1 MYITKG
7 FDIMYELVLI
17 LPAVALI
24 FSVFTDVLLMSYLQ
38 LIISTLVFLT
48 VVAISLSFHA
58 ISVFF
63 GGLFFVDYINL
74 VILITVSTLE
84 LFVAFYSFGYVRTE
98 IKHGLSKRKFK
109 FYYFWKN
116 LFIFSMMVSIMSNNL
131 GIYWTGLEAT
141 TLATAL
147 LVSFNRTKESFEATW
162 KYVIMCSVGIAIG
175 LFAIVILYFTTSQ
188 VYGESLKSLSF
199 INIMR
204 AGSELDKNFL
214 MLAFILALVGFGTKV
229 GFAPMHN
236 WLPDAHSQ
244 GPSPV
249 SALLSGVL
257 LNTALLGI
265 LRFYQINRAAGIYYP
280 RYFLIGFG
288 FFTILVSAFSIIKQT
303 DYKRLFAFSSME
315 NMGLIALGFGIGGIA
330 VIGSLFQILFHAL
343 NKGALFLSSGN
354 VLAVTHER
362 KIEKIRNLS
371 KNFPITG
378 LMLLFGVMGISGMPP
393 FAMFLGEIYIMFGVF
408 KTNIWFGFLVFL
420 LLIFI
425 FAGLFSKILKMYIGV
440 KDDENG
446 QQNENRANSGT
457 DKDNRDRGEIG
468 VHPFMLYAPLI
479 LLLISSIL
487 LFYIPSPFL
496 HIVKSASA
504 EFGGKIIF

>member
-1 MYITKG
+1 
-7 FDIMYELVLI
+7 MYELILI
-17 LPAVALI
+17 LPAIALI
-24 FSVFTDVLLMSYLQ
+24 VSIFADVLWMSYLQ
-38 LIISTLVFLT
+38 LVISVLVFLA
-48 VVAISLSFHA
+48 VLAVALSFNS
-58 ISVFF
+58 ITVFF
-63 GGLFFVDYINL
+63 GGFFFIDYINL

-98 IKHGLSKRKFK
+98 IAGGMSKRKFK

-141 TLATAL
+141 TLSTAL

-162 KYVIMCSVGIAIG
+162 KYIIMCSVGIAIG
-175 LFAIVILYFTTSQ
+175 LFAIVILYFTTSHI
-188 VYGESLKSLSF
+188 YGESAASLSF
-199 INIMR
+199 TSIIQ
-204 AGSELDKNFL
+204 AASGLDKNFL

-265 LRFYQINRAAGIYYP
+265 LRFYQINMAAGIYYP
-280 RYFLIGFG
+280 KYFLIGFG
-288 FFTILVSAFSIIKQT
+288 FFTILVSAFSIIKQN

-315 NMGLIALGFGIGGIA
+315 NMGIIALGFGIGGIA
-330 VIGSLFQILFHAL
+330 IVGSLFLIFFHAL
-343 NKGALFLSSGN
+343 NKGLLFLSTGN

-362 KIEKIRNLS
+362 KIEKIKSLS

-378 LMLLFGVMGISGMPP
+378 IVLLMGAMGISGMPP
-393 FAMFLGEIYIMFGVF
+393 FSMFLGEVYIMTGVF
-408 KTNIWFGFLVFL
+408 NTNILLGFLVFL
-420 LLIFI
+420 LMIFI
-425 FAGLFSKILKMYIGV
+425 FVGIFGKTLKMYIGFEDGNHKGAQNKSE
-440 KDDENG
+440 KD
-446 QQNENRANSGT
+446 
-457 DKDNRDRGEIG
+457 I
-468 VHPFMLYAPLI
+468 HPFMTYVPLI
-479 LLLISSIL
+479 LLLISSAL

-496 HIVKSASA
+496 HIVKSAAA
-504 EFGGKIIF
+504 EFGGKIIFNG

>member
-1 MYITKG
+1 
-7 FDIMYELVLI
+7 MYELILV
-17 LPAVALI
+17 LPAIALI
-24 FSVFTDVLLMSYLQ
+24 VSIFADVLWMSYLQ
-38 LIISTLVFLT
+38 L
-48 VVAISLSFHA
+48 A
-58 ISVFF
+58 ISVLVFSAVAAIALSFNSITVFLGGFF
-63 GGLFFVDYINL
+63 FIDYINL

-98 IKHGLSKRKFK
+98 IAGGMSKRKFK

-116 LFIFSMMVSIMSNNL
+116 LFIFSMMVSILSNNL

-188 VYGESLKSLSF
+188 VYGESAKSLSF
-199 INIMR
+199 TSIMQS
-204 AGSELDKNFL
+204 ASVLDKNFL

-265 LRFYQINRAAGIYYP
+265 LRFYQINGAAGIYYP
-280 RYFLIGFG
+280 KYFLIGFG

-330 VIGSLFQILFHAL
+330 VIGSLFQIFFHAL
-343 NKGALFLSSGN
+343 NKGLLFLSSGN
-354 VLAVTHER
+354 VLAATHER
-362 KIEKIRNLS
+362 KIEKIRSLS

-378 LMLLFGVMGISGMPP
+378 IVLLLGAMGISGMPP
-393 FAMFLGEIYIMFGVF
+393 FAMFLGEIYIMSGVF
-408 KTNIWFGFLVFL
+408 RTNILLGFLVFI

-425 FAGLFSKILKMYIGV
+425 FIGLFGKILKMYIGV
-440 KDDENG
+440 KEDEG
-446 QQNENRANSGT
+446 ELQNEDGIHKGIQN
-457 DKDNRDRGEIG
+457 KGEKEI
-468 VHPFMLYAPLI
+468 HPFMVYIPLM

-496 HIVKSASA
+496 YIVKSAAA

>member
-1 MYITKG
+1 MNFYP
-7 FDIMYELVLI
+7 LI
-17 LPAVALI
+17 ILTLPAVALAL
-24 FSVFTDVLLMSYLQ
+24 SVFIDVLPMSYLQ
-38 LIISTLVFLT
+38 LVFSSLVFASVMAVAACFGSTT
-48 VVAISLSFHA
+48 VFLGG
-58 ISVFF
+58 FF
-63 GGLFFVDYINL
+63 FLDYVNL

-98 IKHGLSKRKFK
+98 IKSGISKRKFK

-175 LFAIVILYFTTSQ
+175 LFAIVILYFTTSS

-199 INIMR
+199 INIVE
-204 AGSELDKNFL
+204 AGSMLDKNFL

-265 LRFYQINRAAGIYYP
+265 LRFYQINMAAG
-280 RYFLIGFG
+280 
-288 FFTILVSAFSIIKQT
+288 K
-303 DYKRLFAFSSME
+303 
-315 NMGLIALGFGIGGIA
+315 
-330 VIGSLFQILFHAL
+330 
-343 NKGALFLSSGN
+343 
-354 VLAVTHER
+354 
-362 KIEKIRNLS
+362 
-371 KNFPITG
+371 
-378 LMLLFGVMGISGMPP
+378 
-393 FAMFLGEIYIMFGVF
+393 
-408 KTNIWFGFLVFL
+408 
-420 LLIFI
+420 
-425 FAGLFSKILKMYIGV
+425 
-440 KDDENG
+440 
-446 QQNENRANSGT
+446 
-457 DKDNRDRGEIG
+457 
-468 VHPFMLYAPLI
+468 
-479 LLLISSIL
+479 
-487 LFYIPSPFL
+487 
-496 HIVKSASA
+496 
-504 EFGGKIIF
+504 

>member
-1 MYITKG
+1 
-7 FDIMYELVLI
+7 MYELILI
-17 LPAVALI
+17 LPAAALI
-24 FSVFTDVLLMSYLQ
+24 VSIFADVLWMSYLQ
-38 LIISTLVFLT
+38 LAVSVLVFCA
-48 VVAISLSFHA
+48 VAAIALSFN
-58 ISVFF
+58 SVTVFLGGFF
-63 GGLFFVDYINL
+63 FADYINL

-98 IKHGLSKRKFK
+98 IAGGISKRKFK

-116 LFIFSMMVSIMSNNL
+116 LFVFSMMVSILSNNL

-188 VYGESLKSLSF
+188 VYGESLRSLSF
-199 INIMR
+199 INIMQ
-204 AGSELDKNFL
+204 AGAKLDKNFL
-214 MLAFILALVGFGTKV
+214 MLAFLLALVGFGTKV

-265 LRFYQINRAAGIYYP
+265 LRFYQINGVAGIYYP

-288 FFTILVSAFSIIKQT
+288 FFTILVSAFSVIKQT

-315 NMGLIALGFGIGGIA
+315 NMGIIALGFGIGGIA
-330 VIGSLFQILFHAL
+330 VIGSLLQIFFHAL
-343 NKGALFLSSGN
+343 NKGLLFLSSGN
-354 VLAVTHER
+354 VLAATHER
-362 KIEKIRNLS
+362 RIDKIRSLS
-371 KNFPITG
+371 KNFPVTA
-378 LMLLFGVMGISGMPP
+378 LVLLFGVMGISGMPP
-393 FAMFLGEIYIMFGVF
+393 FAMFLGEIYIMTGVF
-408 KTNIWFGFLVFL
+408 RSNILLGFLVFIL
-420 LLIFI
+420 LVFIFI
-425 FAGLFSKILKMYIGV
+425 GLFGKILKMYMGNT
-440 KDDENG
+440 D
-446 QQNENRANSGT
+446 NEAGEELKSG
-457 DKDNRDRGEIG
+457 KKAHKEINEG
-468 VHPFMLYAPLI
+468 AIHPFMVYVPLI
-479 LLLISSIL
+479 LLLLSSLL

-496 HIVKSASA
+496 NIVKSASA
-504 EFGGKIIF
+504 EFGGRIIF

>member
-1 MYITKG
+1 
-7 FDIMYELVLI
+7 MYELLILI
-17 LPAVALI
+17 LPAAALI
-24 FSVFTDVLLMSYLQ
+24 VSIFADVLWMSYLQ
-38 LIISTLVFLT
+38 LAVSVLVFCA
-48 VVAISLSFHA
+48 VVAIALSFNS
-58 ISVFF
+58 ITIFL
-63 GGLFFVDYINL
+63 GGFFFVDYINL

-98 IKHGLSKRKFK
+98 IAGGISKRKFK

-116 LFIFSMMVSIMSNNL
+116 LFVFSMMVSILSNNL

-175 LFAIVILYFTTSQ
+175 LFAIVMLYFTTSQ
-188 VYGESLKSLSF
+188 IYGESLKSLSF
-199 INIMR
+199 INIMH
-204 AGSELDKNFL
+204 AGSKLDKNFL

-265 LRFYQINRAAGIYYP
+265 LRFYQINGAAGIYYP

-315 NMGLIALGFGIGGIA
+315 NMGIIALGFGIGGIA
-330 VIGSLFQILFHAL
+330 VIGSLLQIFFHAL
-343 NKGALFLSSGN
+343 NKGLLFLSSGN

-378 LMLLFGVMGISGMPP
+378 LVLLFGVMGISGMPP
-393 FAMFLGEIYIMFGVF
+393 FAMFLGEIYIMTGVF
-408 KTNIWFGFLVFL
+408 RSNIILGFLVFI

-425 FAGLFSKILKMYIGV
+425 FIGLFGKILKMYAGNN
-440 KDDENG
+440 DNDERADEL
-446 QQNENRANSGT
+446 QSENAA
-457 DKDNRDRGEIG
+457 
-468 VHPFMLYAPLI
+468 HPFMIYVPLI
-479 LLLISSIL
+479 LLLVSSLL
-487 LFYIPSPFL
+487 LFYIPSQFL
-496 HIVKSASA
+496 NIVKSASY

>member
-1 MYITKG
+1 MTTGDFKTMYG
-7 FDIMYELVLI
+7 LVLI
-17 LPAVALI
+17 LPAIALI

-38 LIISTLVFLT
+38 LIISILVFLM
-48 VVAISLSFHA
+48 VAAIALSFHS
-58 ISVFF
+58 ITTFF
-63 GGLFFVDYINL
+63 GGVFFIDYINL

-116 LFIFSMMVSIMSNNL
+116 LFVFSMMVSILSNNL

-175 LFAIVILYFTTSQ
+175 LFAIVILYFTTSSI
-188 VYGESLKSLSF
+188 YGESLKSLSF
-199 INIMR
+199 INIMQV
-204 AGSELDKNFL
+204 SNKLDKNFL
-214 MLAFILALVGFGTKV
+214 MLSFILALVGFGTKV

-265 LRFYQINRAAGIYYP
+265 LRFYQINVSAGIYYP

-288 FFTILVSAFSIIKQT
+288 LLTIFVSALSIIKQA

-343 NKGALFLSSGN
+343 NKGSLFLSSGN

-362 KIEKIRNLS
+362 KIEKIRGLS

-393 FAMFLGEIYIMFGVF
+393 FAMFLGEFYIMVGVF
-408 KTNIWFGFLVFL
+408 KANILLGFFVFL

-425 FAGLFSKILKMYIGV
+425 FVGLFSKILKMYVEI
-440 KDDENG
+440 KD
-446 QQNENRANSGT
+446 NENNPNNRNNT
-457 DKDNRDRGEIG
+457 NDKNRHAEGEKSI
-468 VHPFMLYAPLI
+468 HPFMVYVPLI

-487 LFYIPSPFL
+487 LFYIPSQFL
-496 HIVKSASA
+496 YIVKSASA
-504 EFGGKIIF
+504 EFGGRVIF

>member
-1 MYITKG
+1 
-7 FDIMYELVLI
+7 MYELILI
-17 LPAVALI
+17 LPAAALI
-24 FSVFTDVLLMSYLQ
+24 FSVFTDVLLMSYIQ
-38 LIISTLVFLT
+38 LLISVLVFST
-48 VVAISLSFHA
+48 VVVIAASFNAIT
-58 ISVFF
+58 VFLN
-63 GGLFFVDYINL
+63 GFFLIDYINL

-84 LFVAFYSFGYVRTE
+84 LFVSFYSFGYVRTE
-98 IKHGLSKRKFK
+98 MAGGISKRKFK

-116 LFIFSMMVSIMSNNL
+116 LFIFSMMVSILSNNL

-188 VYGESLKSLSF
+188 VYGESIKSLSF
-199 INIMR
+199 INIIE
-204 AGSELDKNFL
+204 AGTKFDKNFL

-265 LRFYQINRAAGIYYP
+265 LRFYQINAAAGIYYP

-288 FFTILVSAFSIIKQT
+288 FLTIFVSAFSIIKQT

-330 VIGSLFQILFHAL
+330 VIGSLLQIFFHAL
-343 NKGALFLSSGN
+343 NKGLLFLSSGN
-354 VLAVTHER
+354 VLAGTHER

-371 KNFPITG
+371 KNFPVTG
-378 LMLLFGVMGISGMPP
+378 LVLLLGVMGISGMPP
-393 FAMFLGEIYIMFGVF
+393 FAMFLGEIYIMTGVF
-408 KTNIWFGFLVFL
+408 RSNILMGFLVFI

-425 FAGLFSKILKMYIGV
+425 FIGLFGNILKMYTG
-440 KDDENG
+440 N
-446 QQNENRANSGT
+446 
-457 DKDNRDRGEIG
+457 KDNEEKADKLQSEKTAHIKIKEDAI
-468 VHPFMLYAPLI
+468 HPFMIYVPLI
-479 LLLISSIL
+479 LLIVSSLL
-487 LFYIPSPFL
+487 LFYIPLQFL
-496 HIVKSASA
+496 NIVKSASA

>member
-1 MYITKG
+1 
-7 FDIMYELVLI
+7 MYELVLA
-17 LPAVALI
+17 LPAIALI
-24 FSVFTDVLLMSYLQ
+24 VSVFADVLLMSYLQ
-38 LIISTLVFLT
+38 LGISILVFSIVIAIAMSFNSIT
-48 VVAISLSFHA
+48 VFL
-58 ISVFF
+58 
-63 GGLFFVDYINL
+63 GGFFFVDYINL

-98 IKHGLSKRKFK
+98 IAGGVSKRKFK

-116 LFIFSMMVSIMSNNL
+116 LFIFSMMVSILSNNL

-188 VYGESLKSLSF
+188 VYGESLQSLSF
-199 INIMR
+199 INIMQ
-204 AGSELDKNFL
+204 AGAKLDKNFL
-214 MLAFILALVGFGTKV
+214 MLAFLLALVGFGTKV

-265 LRFYQINRAAGIYYP
+265 LRFYQINGASGIYYP

-288 FFTILVSAFSIIKQT
+288 FFTILVSAFSVIKQT

-315 NMGLIALGFGIGGIA
+315 NMGIIALGFGIGGIA
-330 VIGSLFQILFHAL
+330 VIGSLLQIFFHAL
-343 NKGALFLSSGN
+343 NKGLLFLSSGN
-354 VLAVTHER
+354 VLAATHER
-362 KIEKIRNLS
+362 KIDKIRSLS
-371 KNFPITG
+371 KNFPVTA
-378 LMLLFGVMGISGMPP
+378 LVLLFGVMGISGMPP
-393 FAMFLGEIYIMFGVF
+393 FAMFLGEIYIMTGVF
-408 KTNIWFGFLVFL
+408 RSNILLGFLVFIL
-420 LLIFI
+420 LVFIFI
-425 FAGLFSKILKMYIGV
+425 GLFVKILKMYTGNTENEEAGDEFKNSKTAHKGV
-440 KDDENG
+440 DE
-446 QQNENRANSGT
+446 SV
-457 DKDNRDRGEIG
+457 I
-468 VHPFMLYAPLI
+468 HPFMVYVPLI
-479 LLLISSIL
+479 LLLLSSLL

-496 HIVKSASA
+496 NIVQSASA
-504 EFGGKIIF
+504 EFGGRIIFK

>member
-1 MYITKG
+1 
-7 FDIMYELVLI
+7 MYELILI
-17 LPAVALI
+17 LPAIALI
-24 FSVFTDVLLMSYLQ
+24 VSIFADVLWMSYLQ
-38 LIISTLVFLT
+38 LVISVLVFSA
-48 VVAISLSFHA
+48 VAAIALSFNS
-58 ISVFF
+58 ITVFL
-63 GGLFFVDYINL
+63 GGFFFVDYINL

-98 IKHGLSKRKFK
+98 IAGGISKRKFK
-109 FYYFWKN
+109 YYYFWKN
-116 LFIFSMMVSIMSNNL
+116 LFVFSMMVSILSNNL

-175 LFAIVILYFTTSQ
+175 LFAIVILYFTTSE
-188 VYGESLKSLSF
+188 VYGESVKSLSF
-199 INIMR
+199 INIMQ
-204 AGSELDKNFL
+204 AGSKLDKNFL

-265 LRFYQINRAAGIYYP
+265 LRFYQINGAAGIYSP

-288 FFTILVSAFSIIKQT
+288 FFTILVSAFSVAKQT

-315 NMGLIALGFGIGGIA
+315 NMGIIALGFGIGGIA
-330 VIGSLFQILFHAL
+330 VMGSLLQIFFHAL
-343 NKGALFLSSGN
+343 NKGLLFLSSGN
-354 VLAVTHER
+354 VLAATHER
-362 KIEKIRNLS
+362 KIDKIKNLS
-371 KNFPITG
+371 KNFSITG
-378 LMLLFGVMGISGMPP
+378 LVLLFGVMGISGMPP
-393 FAMFLGEIYIMFGVF
+393 FAMFLGELYIMTGVF
-408 KTNIWFGFLVFL
+408 RSNILLGFLVFVL
-420 LLIFI
+420 LVFIFI
-425 FAGLFSKILKMYIGV
+425 GLFGKILKMYAGN
-440 KDDENG
+440 KDEDAEIDSRIKNG
-446 QQNENRANSGT
+446 INDDGAHGLMSGDNHNKT
-457 DKDNRDRGEIG
+457 EKDI
-468 VHPFMLYAPLI
+468 HPFMVYVPLI
-479 LLLISSIL
+479 LLLVSSLL

-496 HIVKSASA
+496 NIVKSASY
-504 EFGGKIIF
+504 EFGGRLIF

>member
-1 MYITKG
+1 
-7 FDIMYELVLI
+7 MYELILI

-24 FSVFTDVLLMSYLQ
+24 VSIFADVLWMSYAQ
-38 LIISTLVFLT
+38 LAISVLIFSA
-48 VVAISLSFHA
+48 VVAIAATFNS
-58 ISVFF
+58 ITVFLN
-63 GGLFFVDYINL
+63 GFFFIDYINL

-84 LFVAFYSFGYVRTE
+84 LFVAFYSFGYVRAE
-98 IKHGLSKRKFK
+98 ISGGISKRKFK

-116 LFIFSMMVSIMSNNL
+116 LFIFSMMVSILSNNL

-147 LVSFNRTKESFEATW
+147 LVSFNRPKESFEATW

-188 VYGESLKSLSF
+188 VYGESVKALSF
-199 INIMR
+199 ISIMQ

-265 LRFYQINRAAGIYYP
+265 LRFYQINGAADIYYP

-315 NMGLIALGFGIGGIA
+315 NMGIIALGFGIGGIA
-330 VIGSLFQILFHAL
+330 VVGSLLQIFFHAL
-343 NKGALFLSSGN
+343 NKGLLFLSSGN
-354 VLAVTHER
+354 VLAATHQR

-378 LMLLFGVMGISGMPP
+378 LVLLFGVMGISGMPP
-393 FAMFLGEIYIMFGVF
+393 FAMFLGEIYIMTGVF
-408 KTNIWFGFLVFL
+408 RSNILLGFLVFI

-425 FAGLFSKILKMYIGV
+425 FIGLFSKVLKMYTGN
-440 KDDENG
+440 KDGDEEADEI
-446 QQNENRANSGT
+446 QNENAAHKRIKEGAL
-457 DKDNRDRGEIG
+457 
-468 VHPFMLYAPLI
+468 HPFMIYVPLI
-479 LLLISSIL
+479 LLLISSLL
-487 LFYIPSPFL
+487 LFYIPSQFL
-496 HIVKSASA
+496 NIVKSASY
-504 EFGGKIIF
+504 EFAGKIIF

>member
-1 MYITKG
+1 
-7 FDIMYELVLI
+7 MYELILI

-24 FSVFTDVLLMSYLQ
+24 ISIFADVLWMSYLQ
-38 LIISTLVFLT
+38 LVISVLIFSTVITIAMTFSNITVFLG
-48 VVAISLSFHA
+48 SF
-58 ISVFF
+58 FF
-63 GGLFFVDYINL
+63 IDYINL

-84 LFVAFYSFGYVRTE
+84 MFVAFYSFGYVRTE
-98 IKHGLSKRKFK
+98 IASGISKRKFK

-116 LFIFSMMVSIMSNNL
+116 LFVLSMMISIVSNNL

-175 LFAIVILYFTTSQ
+175 LFAIVVLYFTTSQ
-188 VYGESLKSLSF
+188 VYGESLQSLSF
-199 INIMR
+199 VSIMR
-204 AGSELDKNFL
+204 ASSELDKNFL

-265 LRFYQINRAAGIYYP
+265 LRFYQINWAAGIYYP

-288 FFTILVSAFSIIKQT
+288 FLTIMVSALSIIKQT

-315 NMGLIALGFGIGGIA
+315 NMGIIALGFGIGGIA
-330 VIGSLFQILFHAL
+330 IIGSLLQIFFHAL
-343 NKGALFLSSGN
+343 NKGLLFLSSGN

-362 KIEKIRNLS
+362 KIEKIKNLS
-371 KNFPITG
+371 NNFPITS
-378 LMLLFGVMGISGMPP
+378 LVLLFGVMGISGMPP
-393 FAMFLGEIYIMFGVF
+393 FAMFLGEIYIMTGVF
-408 KTNIWFGFLVFL
+408 RSNILLGFLVFI

-425 FAGLFSKILKMYIGV
+425 FIGLFGKVLKMYTGNM
-440 KDDENG
+440 DNAERM
-446 QQNENRANSGT
+446 NELQSEKVTHRGIN
-457 DKDNRDRGEIG
+457 DNKRKKTEGS
-468 VHPFMLYAPLI
+468 VHPFMIYVPLI
-479 LLLISSIL
+479 LLLVSSLL
-487 LFYIPSPFL
+487 LFYVPPQFL
-496 HIVKSASA
+496 NIVKSASY
-504 EFGGKIIF
+504 EFQGRIIF

>member
-1 MYITKG
+1 
-7 FDIMYELVLI
+7 MYELVLA
-17 LPAVALI
+17 LPAIALI
-24 FSVFTDVLLMSYLQ
+24 ISVFADVLLMSYLQ
-38 LIISTLVFLT
+38 LGISILVFSIVIAIAMSFNSIT
-48 VVAISLSFHA
+48 VFL
-58 ISVFF
+58 
-63 GGLFFVDYINL
+63 GGFFFVDYINL

-98 IKHGLSKRKFK
+98 IAGGVSKRKFK

-116 LFIFSMMVSIMSNNL
+116 LFIFSMMVSILSNNL

-188 VYGESLKSLSF
+188 VYGESLQSLSF
-199 INIMR
+199 INIMQ
-204 AGSELDKNFL
+204 AGAKLDKNFL
-214 MLAFILALVGFGTKV
+214 MLAFLLALVGFGTKV

-265 LRFYQINRAAGIYYP
+265 LRFYQINGASGIYYP

-288 FFTILVSAFSIIKQT
+288 FFTILVSAFSVIKQT

-315 NMGLIALGFGIGGIA
+315 NMGIIALGFGIGGIA
-330 VIGSLFQILFHAL
+330 VIGSLLQIFFHAL
-343 NKGALFLSSGN
+343 NKGLLFLSSGN
-354 VLAVTHER
+354 VLAATHER
-362 KIEKIRNLS
+362 RIDKIRNLS
-371 KNFPITG
+371 KNFPVTA
-378 LMLLFGVMGISGMPP
+378 LVLLFGVMGISGMPP
-393 FAMFLGEIYIMFGVF
+393 FAMFLGEIYIMTGVF
-408 KTNIWFGFLVFL
+408 RSNILLGFLVFIL
-420 LLIFI
+420 LVFIFI
-425 FAGLFSKILKMYIGV
+425 GLFVKILKMYTGNTENEETGDEFKNSKTAHKGV
-440 KDDENG
+440 DE
-446 QQNENRANSGT
+446 SV
-457 DKDNRDRGEIG
+457 I
-468 VHPFMLYAPLI
+468 HPFMVYVPLI
-479 LLLISSIL
+479 LLLLSSLL

-496 HIVKSASA
+496 NIVQSASA
-504 EFGGKIIF
+504 EFGGRIIFK